1 MHDDILEILREIR
14 PDINYESE
22 KHLLSGEVFDSFDVI
37 SILSALSEKYNIE
50 IDPDDVKEE
59 FFDDIY
65 GIEKLVSTIMGR

>member
-14 PDINYESE
+14 PDIDYESE
-22 KHLLSGEVFDSFDVI
+22 KHLLSGKVFDSFDVI

-65 GIEKLVSTIMGR
+65 GIEKLIQDL